1 MVWNLNCDHFTY
13 ISFKKYLR
21 SKDLKTSCILSHP
34 NADSSIWVKYCDLK
48 ICHLLKILEHCY
60 MELEVNIQ
68 ERKTAPRKAL
78 SLGNGTTHCMQPPTT
93 ASQTCCLSPLFSLS
107 LRPIMGHHQEPKTR
121 HCYYTRPYQLPTA
134 AKYIHHTV
142 KDDVIW
148 LQICQL
154 GLQDIFCWFMISIYP
169 IYNVNNN
176 TKNIYM

>member
-1 MVWNLNCDHFTY
+1 MWSQNLPSFENFRALLHGAWGQHTREKNCTEESIVFRKWHNTLHATTDH
-13 ISFKKYLR
+13 
-21 SKDLKTSCILSHP
+21 
-34 NADSSIWVKYCDLK
+34 
-48 ICHLLKILEHCY
+48 
-60 MELEVNIQ
+60 
-68 ERKTAPRKAL
+68 
-78 SLGNGTTHCMQPPTT
+78 GQPDMLPE
-93 ASQTCCLSPLFSLS
+93 PPFFLS